1 MYDTVV
7 TAWESHLVFLLLLL
21 GTQALLTGLA
31 VINVRYA
38 RETVRERA
46 KWLADTLGIGDTDEL
61 LAYHRL
67 TTSHSQLSEWMSLAG
82 LLLILYLGGLTGAV
96 DALERLETG
105 PVLTGVLFFT
115 GFSLLA
121 IVARLPFD
129 IVSTFGIEQAFG
141 FNRSTPRLWLRDTL
155 IQTVIAVVTVGA
167 VTAVILWLV
176 TALPTLWW
184 VVSWAFVMAV
194 LLLMQVLYPRV
205 IAPLFND
212 FDPVAEG
219 ELRDAVEKTF
229 DRAGC
234 STSDVYEMDAS
245 RRSSQVNAYFAGFGE
260 AKRVVL
266 FDTLAQRLSIPQIQA
281 VLAHELAHWR
291 EGHIWRGLAV
301 SAVRL
306 LAVFAVLG
314 YFVEARWLYEMF
326 ALPAGTTYA
335 GVFVALVWISPLL
348 ELTSP
353 LENRVSLSHEREAD
367 DFAAATIGSTPMIG
381 ALAGLAEENLANP
394 FPHPLYATFH
404 YSHPPIP
411 ERIERLRTARD
422 TDASEEATP
431 DKTSSAGDD

>member
-1 MYDTVV
+1 MDEPCRPAIDTVFRW
-7 TAWESHLVFLLLLL
+7 AH
-21 GTQALLTGLA
+21 GRG
-31 VINVRYA
+31 RRA
-38 RETVRERA
+38 RETR
-46 KWLADTLGIGDTDEL
+46 D
-61 LAYHRL
+61 
-67 TTSHSQLSEWMSLAG
+67 
-82 LLLILYLGGLTGAV
+82 
-96 DALERLETG
+96 G
-105 PVLTGVLFFT
+105 PVFTGVLFFT

-121 IVARLPFD
+121 IIARLPFD
-129 IVSTFGIEQAFG
+129 LVSTFGIEQAFG

-155 IQTVIAVVTVGA
+155 IQTAIAVVTVGA

-176 TALPTLWW
+176 TALPTWW
-184 VVSWAFVMAV
+184 WAVGWAFVVAF
-194 LLLMQVLYPRV
+194 LLLMQVVYPRV

-219 ELRDAVEKTF
+219 ELRDAVEETF
-229 DRAGC
+229 DRAGF

-281 VLAHELAHWR
+281 VLAHELAHWK

-301 SAVRL
+301 SAARL

-314 YFVEARWLYEMF
+314 YLVEAPWLYQMF

-348 ELTSP
+348 ELTRP
-353 LENRVSLSHEREAD
+353 LENRISLSHEREAD
-367 DFAAATIGSTPMIG
+367 DFAAATIGSAPMIG

-411 ERIERLRTARD
+411 KRIERLRTAGD
-422 TDASEEATP
+422 TDVSEELTP
-431 DKTSSAGDD
+431 DRTSSSGDD